1 MKCEDV
7 EKGLIAYVQGLA
19 TAGERRDVEAHLAT
33 CAACQMRVEEFRS
46 VSALLGEMP
55 PIEPSFGFDAR
66 VRQRIAAEPQRGW
79 FGFAWFAPQA
89 RLALSAAMLVA
100 LTIWLVKLPANTPHG
115 TVTTPTTAAVAAS
128 SDQDFDAVKDLGV
141 LENYDVVTN
150 MDALSQ
156 LVPAKAP
163 ENQKPD
169 PNRTESND

>member
-7 EKGLIAYVQGLA
+7 EKGLIAYVDAGA
-19 TAGERRDVEAHLAT
+19 TAAERRDVEAHLVT
-33 CAACQMRVEEFRS
+33 CAACRARVEAFRS
-46 VSALLGEMP
+46 VSALLGEVP
-55 PIEPSFGFDAR
+55 PAEPSFGFDAR

-79 FGFAWFAPQA
+79 LGSAWFAPQA
-89 RLALSAAMLVA
+89 RLAFSAAMLVA
-100 LTIWLVKLPANTPHG
+100 LTVWLVKLPTNPSQG
-115 TVTTPTTAAVAAS
+115 TVTTPTAAAVAAS

-163 ENQKPD
+163 ENRKPVLN
-169 PNRTESND
+169 PTESND

>member
-1 MKCEDV
+1 MKCEDM
-7 EKGLIAYVQGLA
+7 EKGLIAYVHGLA
-19 TAGERRDVEAHLAT
+19 AAGERRDVEAHLAT
-33 CAACQMRVEEFRS
+33 CAACRARVEEFRG
-46 VSALLGEMP
+46 VSALLGELP
-55 PIEPSFGFDAR
+55 SVEPSFGFDAR

-79 FGFAWFAPQA
+79 LSSAWFAPQA

-100 LTIWLVKLPANTPHG
+100 LMVWLVKLPANTQHG
-115 TVTTPTTAAVAAS
+115 TVTTPTAAAS
-128 SDQDFDAVKDLGV
+128 PSDQDFDAVKDLGV